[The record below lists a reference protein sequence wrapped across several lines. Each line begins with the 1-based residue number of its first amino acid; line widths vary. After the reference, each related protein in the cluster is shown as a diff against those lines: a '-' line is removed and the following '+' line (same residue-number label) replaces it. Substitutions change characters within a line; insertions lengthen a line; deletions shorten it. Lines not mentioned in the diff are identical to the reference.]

1 MVKIKIQKI
10 ISTIA
15 IGCILMLLFSATA
28 LAVEYIGLNELRGR
42 GIADDVA
49 YAYGY
54 TKGYN
59 EQQDGKAST
68 TLGILNKF
76 RRVSDEDPDYFGA
89 ELAYRYKG
97 SYTKGYKDGYT
108 DASDDNERA
117 VSEDFLQEY
126 DVIKEGSVQTM
137 SDATYIY
144 NRWKLD
150 ELDTSQGI
158 ENFAYDVGYTDAS
171 KGNAKAPL
179 KIMYDLAKDE
189 SRDVRDVYEWIR
201 DNRGTFNKKYKEG
214 YETYLAKSKEE
225 TTTETTSKTTSR
237 RESSSLASQQSGEDQ
252 AKAAYDV
259 GYKFGTA
266 DAKAGKASNP
276 QTIPNYDWVLNS
288 RYNENAGTYKNK
300 DNNWY
305 ALPAGV
311 TRDDVAEAQ
320 ADDTKYL
327 QGYREGYTLALRK
340 DDSEEELS
348 EEEYVYSIGF
358 EVGVHDAEV
367 GDASNPYTYTWK
379 THRYVTKP
387 EEIYY
392 TRMIRYNRDDYI
404 KGYRA
409 GYASVSE

>member
-1 MVKIKIQKI
+1 
-10 ISTIA
+10 
-15 IGCILMLLFSATA
+15 MLLFSATA
-28 LAVEYIGLNELRGR
+28 LAVEYLSLNELRGR

-59 EQQDGKAST
+59 EQQDGKASNP
-68 TLGILNKF
+68 LGILSKF
-76 RRVSDEDPDYFGA
+76 RRVSDEDSDYLGA

-126 DVIKEGSVQTM
+126 GVIKEGSVQKM
-137 SDATYIY
+137 SDATYVY
-144 NRWKLD
+144 DRWNLD

-158 ENFAYDVGYTDAS
+158 ENFAYELGYTDAS
-171 KGNAKAPL
+171 KGNAKTPL

-189 SRDVRDVYEWIR
+189 SRKVRDVYEWIR
-201 DNRGTFNKKYKEG
+201 ENRGTFSKKYKEG
-214 YETYLAKSKEE
+214 YEAYLAKSKEE
-225 TTTETTSKTTSR
+225 TTTTSKATSR

-276 QTIPNYDWVLNS
+276 QTILNYDWVLNA
-288 RYNENAGTYKNK
+288 RYNEGAGTYKNK

-305 ALPAGV
+305 KLPEGV

-320 ADDTKYL
+320 ADDTEYL
-327 QGYREGYTLALRK
+327 KGYKEGYTLALRV

-348 EEEYVYSIGF
+348 EEEYVYNIGF
-358 EVGVHDAEV
+358 EVGVYDAEE
-367 GDASNPYTYTWK
+367 GAASNPYTYTWK

-392 TRMIRYNRDDYI
+392 SRMIRYNRDDYI

-409 GYASVSE
+409 GYASGD

>member
-1 MVKIKIQKI
+1 
-10 ISTIA
+10 
-15 IGCILMLLFSATA
+15 MLLFSATA
-28 LAVEYIGLNELRGR
+28 VAIEYVGLNEIRGR
-42 GIADDVA
+42 GIADDVT
-49 YAYGY
+49 YSFGY

-59 EQQDGKAST
+59 EQQDGKASNP
-68 TLGILNKF
+68 LAILSKF
-76 RRVSDEDPDYFGA
+76 RRVSDEDPDYLGA

-97 SYTKGYKDGYT
+97 SYTKGYSQGYE
-108 DASDDNERA
+108 DARDNKERE

-126 DVIKEGSVQTM
+126 DVIKEGTVQAM
-137 SDATYIY
+137 SQGTYIY
-144 NRWKLD
+144 NRWNLE

-158 ENFAYDVGYTDAS
+158 DNLAYDIGYTDAS

-189 SRDVRDVYEWIR
+189 RREVRDVYEWIR
-201 DNRGTFNKKYKEG
+201 ENRGTFNKKYKAG
-214 YETYLAKSKEE
+214 YEAYLAESKE
-225 TTTETTSKTTSR
+225 TATKTTSKTTSR
-237 RESSSLASQQSGEDQ
+237 RETSSLASQQTKEVQ
-252 AKAAYDV
+252 EKAGYDV

-266 DAKAGKASNP
+266 DAQAGKASNP
-276 QTIPNYDWVLNS
+276 QTILNYDWVLNA
-288 RYNENAGTYKNK
+288 RYNEGAGTYKNK

-305 ALPAGV
+305 NLPDGV

-320 ADDTKYL
+320 ADEANYL
-327 QGYREGYTLALRK
+327 KGYRGGYTLALRK

-348 EEEYVYSIGF
+348 EEEYVYNIGF
-358 EVGVHDAEV
+358 EVGAYDAEA
-367 GDASNPYTYTWK
+367 GSASNPYTYTWK

-409 GYASVSE
+409 GYGSVQ